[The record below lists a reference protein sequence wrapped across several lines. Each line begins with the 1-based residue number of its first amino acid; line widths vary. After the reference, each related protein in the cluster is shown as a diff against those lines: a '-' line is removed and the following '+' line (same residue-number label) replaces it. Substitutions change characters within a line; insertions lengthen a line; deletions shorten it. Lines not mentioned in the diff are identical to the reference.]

1 MSTDLLNKVL
11 RVGEGRAMKGMQQK
25 AARITAL
32 EPEMEKLSDDEL
44 AAKTPWFRERLANGE
59 TIDDI
64 LIEAFAVVREVGRRV
79 LGMRLF
85 DVQLIGAMTLNEGRV
100 AEMKTGEGKTFAG
113 VPAVYLNALTG
124 RGVHVVTVNDYLAGR
139 DAEWMRPL
147 YDKLGIS
154 VGVIQSMM
162 PEDQRRAAYAADATY
177 GTNAEFGFDYL
188 RDNMAVRLADCVQ
201 RGHYF
206 CIVDEVDSIL
216 IDEAR
221 TPLIISGVPEAA
233 TDTYY
238 RFARI
243 MPTLVAADRER
254 YEKLGDDALREAL
267 ISQVSTRSSDLAE
280 RARAAGLEVPAKP
293 SAAEIVEA
301 VEGDF
306 ERLVSEDL
314 LPRVHPE
321 FDSKLAGA
329 RMDVLAGRWNGR
341 FSREHLLEAVIGDY
355 DVDEKHRA
363 ASPTLSG
370 VRKVE
375 KALGIENLY
384 LDVNGNLV
392 NHFIQALKA
401 HSLYRKDKE
410 YIVRDGELLIV
421 DEFTGR
427 VLEGRRYSEGLH
439 QALEAKEGLRIRE
452 ENQTLAT
459 ITLQNYFRM
468 YEKLSGMTG
477 TAATEANEFAKIYE
491 TDVTSIPT
499 HRPMVRIDE
508 NDFIFKTKDAKF
520 RAVAEEIAQ
529 AHERGQPVLVG
540 TISVEISEMLSGML
554 TRRGIPHN
562 VLNAKNHAR
571 EAEIILGAGQQ
582 GAVTI
587 ATNMAGRGVDIKLG
601 EGVADLGGL
610 YIVGTERHESRR
622 IDNQL
627 RGRAGRQ
634 GDPGRSRFFL
644 SAEDDLIR
652 IFSGDRIYR
661 ILDRLGPGDDLP
673 IEAKMLSKTVEGAQ
687 KKVEEQNFNIRKR
700 VLDYDDVLNKQREVI
715 YAERRRVLEGEDL
728 SEQARD
734 WIAETLV
741 EVVDQFGDEDSL
753 PADWDMPALFTALH
767 AYYPLGLSLA
777 DLQGELEHPEDPLT
791 REDLLDRLEDDVM
804 DAYTR
809 REEELGADLVR
820 DLERWV
826 LLQLIDQHWREH
838 RYNMDYL
845 REGIHLRALGQKDPL
860 SEYRLEGHTMFDE
873 MMGVVKGEF
882 VRYMFHI
889 QVDRAPEAE
898 EQRVADVDYSY
909 QSDPIQGFAGAASD
923 DGGEI
928 MDAEYESEEAGPPVA
943 VVEQRV
949 LTEDDKVGRN
959 DPCPC
964 GSGKKYKRCH
974 GA

>member
-1 MSTDLLNKVL
+1 MSTDMINKVL
-11 RVGEGRAMKGMQQK
+11 RVGEGRSMKRMHG
-25 AARITAL
+25 RVGTINEL
-32 EPEMEKLSDDEL
+32 EPEVQKLGDDEIR
-44 AAKTPWFRERLANGE
+44 AKTEEFRARVADGAEL
-59 TIDDI
+59 DDV
-64 LIEAFAVVREVGRRV
+64 LDEAFAVAREAGVRA
-79 LGMRLF
+79 LGLRMF
-85 DVQLIGAMTLNEGRV
+85 DVQLIGSMTLHEGRV
-100 AEMKTGEGKTFAG
+100 AEMKTGEGKTLAA
-113 VPAVYLNALTG
+113 VPAVYLNTLLG
-124 RGVHVVTVNDYLAGR
+124 RGVHLVTVNDYLARR
-139 DAEWMRPL
+139 DAEWMKPI
-147 YDKLGIS
+147 YDLLGIS
-154 VGVIQSMM
+154 VGVIATMM
-162 PEDQRRAAYAADATY
+162 PEAERRESYAADVTY

-188 RDNMAVRLADCVQ
+188 RDNMAVRFEDCVQ

-243 MPTLVAADRER
+243 VPTLKKGE
-254 YEKLGDDALREAL
+254 
-267 ISQVSTRSSDLAE
+267 
-280 RARAAGLEVPAKP
+280 
-293 SAAEIVEA
+293 
-301 VEGDF
+301 
-306 ERLVSEDL
+306 
-314 LPRVHPE
+314 
-321 FDSKLAGA
+321 
-329 RMDVLAGRWNGR
+329 
-341 FSREHLLEAVIGDY
+341 DY

-363 ASPTLSG
+363 ASPTESG
-370 VRKVE
+370 VDKVE

-392 NHFIQALKA
+392 NHLIQALKA
-401 HSLYRKDKE
+401 HALYRKDKE

-477 TAATEANEFAKIYE
+477 TASTEANEFAKIYE
-491 TDVTSIPT
+491 ADVTSIPT
-499 HRPMVRIDE
+499 HRPMVRVDE

-520 RAVAEEIAQ
+520 RAVVEEIVE
-529 AHERGQPVLVG
+529 AHDRGQPVLVG

-554 TRRGIPHN
+554 TRRGVEHN

-571 EAEIILGAGQQ
+571 EAEIIRHAGEP

-601 EGVADLGGL
+601 DGVADVGGL

-627 RGRAGRQ
+627 RGRSGRQ

-652 IFSGDRIYR
+652 IFAGDRIYK

-673 IEAKMLSKTVEGAQ
+673 IEAKMLTKTVEGAQ

-715 YAERRRVLEGEDL
+715 YSERRRVLEGEDL
-728 SEQARD
+728 GDQARD

-741 EVVDQFGDEDSL
+741 EVVEQYGDEDSL
-753 PADWDMPALFTALH
+753 PADWDVEALFGALQG
-767 AYYPLGLSLA
+767 YYPISFGPA
-777 DLQGELEHPEDPLT
+777 DISEDLEDEEDPLT
-791 REDLLDRLEDDVM
+791 RDELLDRLEDDAM
-804 DAYTR
+804 DAYDA
-809 REEELGADLVR
+809 REKELGAELVR

-838 RYNMDYL
+838 LYNMDYL

-860 SEYRLEGHTMFDE
+860 SEYRLEGHAMFDE
-873 MMGVVKGEF
+873 MMDLVKTEF

-898 EQRVADVDYSY
+898 EQRVAEVDYHH
-909 QSDPIQGFAGAASD
+909 QADPVQGFEGAA
-923 DGGEI
+923 
-928 MDAEYESEEAGPPVA
+928 AEALAEDPEMEPDEGRGPPVA

-949 LTEDDKVGRN
+949 LSEDEKVGRN

>member
-1 MSTDLLNKVL
+1 
-11 RVGEGRAMKGMQQK
+11 MKGMQGQVAK
-25 AARITAL
+25 IGAL
-32 EPEMEKLSDDEL
+32 EPEMEKLSDAEL
-44 AAKTPWFRERLANGE
+44 RAKTDEFRARLADGE
-59 TIDDI
+59 TVDDI
-64 LIEAFAVVREVGRRV
+64 LNEAFAVVREGGRRV

-85 DVQLIGAMTLNEGRV
+85 DVQLIGAMTLNSGKI
-100 AEMKTGEGKTFAG
+100 AEMKTGEGKTFAA

-124 RGVHVVTVNDYLAGR
+124 RGVHVVTVNDYLASR
-139 DAEWMRPL
+139 DAAWMKPL
-147 YDKLGIS
+147 YESLGIS

-162 PEDQRRAAYAADATY
+162 PEAERRESYAADATY

-188 RDNMAVRLADCVQ
+188 RDNMAVRLDDCVQ
-201 RGHYF
+201 REHYF

-243 MPTLVAADRER
+243 VPTLKTGV
-254 YEKLGDDALREAL
+254 
-267 ISQVSTRSSDLAE
+267 
-280 RARAAGLEVPAKP
+280 
-293 SAAEIVEA
+293 
-301 VEGDF
+301 DF
-306 ERLVSEDL
+306 E
-314 LPRVHPE
+314 
-321 FDSKLAGA
+321 
-329 RMDVLAGRWNGR
+329 
-341 FSREHLLEAVIGDY
+341 
-355 DVDEKHRA
+355 VDEKHRA
-363 ASPTLSG
+363 VSPTESG
-370 VRKVE
+370 VEKVE
-375 KALGIENLY
+375 KALGIEHLY
-384 LDVNGNLV
+384 LDVHGNLV
-392 NHFIQALKA
+392 NHLIQALKA

-439 QALEAKEGLRIRE
+439 QALEAKEGLKIRE

-477 TAATEANEFAKIYE
+477 TAATEANEFAKIYN
-491 TDVTSIPT
+491 TDVVSIPT
-499 HRPMVRIDE
+499 HRPMVRKDE
-508 NDFIFKTKDAKF
+508 NDFIFKTKDAKY
-520 RAVAEEIAQ
+520 RAVVEEIAE
-529 AHERGQPVLVG
+529 AHEQGQPVLVG
-540 TISVEISEMLSGML
+540 TISVEISELLSGML
-554 TRRGIPHN
+554 TRRGIAHD

-571 EAEIILGAGQQ
+571 EAEIIAAAGVP

-601 EGVADLGGL
+601 EGVAESGGL

-652 IFSGDRIYR
+652 IFSGDRIYK
-661 ILDRLGPGDDLP
+661 ILDRLGPGDDMP
-673 IEAKMLSKTVEGAQ
+673 IEAKMLTKTVEGAQ

-715 YAERRRVLEGEDL
+715 YSERRRVLEGEDL
-728 SEQARD
+728 GEQARD
-734 WIAETLV
+734 WVAETLV
-741 EVVDQFGDEDSL
+741 ETIGQYEDDDAL
-753 PADWDMPALFTALH
+753 PADWDLDSLFGALNG
-767 AYYPLGLSLA
+767 YYPMSFAVEDIRAELDHAA
-777 DLQGELEHPEDPLT
+777 DPMT
-791 REDLLDRLEDDVM
+791 RDELLDRIEDDMM
-804 DAYTR
+804 DAYDR
-809 REEELGADLVR
+809 RESELGEGLMR

-838 RYNMDYL
+838 LYNMDYL

-860 SEYRLEGHTMFDE
+860 SEYRLEGHAMFDE
-873 MMGVVKGEF
+873 MMAILKGEF

-889 QVDRAPEAE
+889 QVERPPEVE
-898 EQRVADVDYSY
+898 EQRVSEVDYTY
-909 QSDPIQGFAGAASD
+909 QSDPVQGF
-923 DGGEI
+923 DGGVV
-928 MDAEYESEEAGPPVA
+928 DEELDEVEPEGDRRPVA

-949 LTEDDKVGRN
+949 LSDDEKVGRN

>member
-11 RVGEGRAMKGMQQK
+11 RVGEGRAMKGMQGRVAK
-25 AARITAL
+25 IGAL
-32 EPEMEKLSDDEL
+32 EPEMEKLSDAELRAKSDEYR
-44 AAKTPWFRERLANGE
+44 ARLSDGA
-59 TIDDI
+59 TVDDI
-64 LIEAFAVVREVGRRV
+64 LDEAFAVVRETGRRV

-85 DVQLIGAMTLNEGRV
+85 DVQLIGAMTLNAGKI
-100 AEMKTGEGKTFAG
+100 AEMKTGEGKTFAA

-124 RGVHVVTVNDYLAGR
+124 RGVHVVTVNDYLASR
-139 DAEWMRPL
+139 DAAWMEPL
-147 YDKLGIS
+147 YTALGIS
-154 VGVIQSMM
+154 VGVIGSMM
-162 PEDQRRAAYAADATY
+162 PEAQRRDSYAADATY

-188 RDNMAVRLADCVQ
+188 RDNMAVRLDDCVQ
-201 RGHYF
+201 REHYF

-243 MPTLVAADRER
+243 VPTL
-254 YEKLGDDALREAL
+254 KTGDD
-267 ISQVSTRSSDLAE
+267 
-280 RARAAGLEVPAKP
+280 
-293 SAAEIVEA
+293 
-301 VEGDF
+301 F
-306 ERLVSEDL
+306 E
-314 LPRVHPE
+314 
-321 FDSKLAGA
+321 
-329 RMDVLAGRWNGR
+329 
-341 FSREHLLEAVIGDY
+341 
-355 DVDEKHRA
+355 VDEKHRA
-363 ASPTLSG
+363 VSPTESG
-370 VRKVE
+370 VDKVE

-384 LDVNGNLV
+384 LDVHGNLV
-392 NHFIQALKA
+392 NHLIQALKA

-439 QALEAKEGLRIRE
+439 QALEAKEGLKIRE

-477 TAATEANEFAKIYE
+477 TAATEANEFAKIYN

-499 HRPMVRIDE
+499 HRPMVRKDE
-508 NDFIFKTKDAKF
+508 NDFIFKTKEAKY
-520 RAVAEEIAQ
+520 RAVVEDIAEANEN
-529 AHERGQPVLVG
+529 GQPVLVG
-540 TISVEISEMLSGML
+540 TISVEISEQLAGML
-554 TRRGIPHN
+554 TRRGIEHN

-571 EAEIILGAGQQ
+571 EAEIILGAGQR

-601 EGVADLGGL
+601 EGVEELGGL

-627 RGRAGRQ
+627 RGRSGRQ

-652 IFSGDRIYR
+652 IFSGDRIYK

-715 YAERRRVLEGEDL
+715 YSERRRVLEGEDL
-728 SEQARD
+728 GEQARD
-734 WIAETLV
+734 WVAETLV
-741 EVVDQFGDEDSL
+741 DTIGQYEDGDAL
-753 PADWDMPALFTALH
+753 PVDWDLESLFGALNG
-767 AYYPLGLSLA
+767 YYPMGFTVDDIRA
-777 DLQGELEHPEDPLT
+777 DLEHASDPLT
-791 REDLLDRLEDDVM
+791 RDELLDKIEDDMM
-804 DAYTR
+804 DAYDR
-809 REEELGADLVR
+809 RETELGEALMR

-838 RYNMDYL
+838 LYNMDYL

-873 MMGVVKGEF
+873 MMAILKGEF

-889 QVDRAPEAE
+889 QVEKPPEVE
-898 EQRVADVDYSY
+898 EQRVSEVDYSY
-909 QSDPIQGFAGAASD
+909 QSEPVQGFDGAAPEED
-923 DGGEI
+923 VV
-928 MDAEYESEEAGPPVA
+928 DAEAEMAQDRGSVA

-949 LTEDDKVGRN
+949 LSDDEKVGRN

>member
-1 MSTDLLNKVL
+1 MSTDLINKVL
-11 RVGEGRAMKGMQQK
+11 RVGEGRAMKAMQGQVGK
-25 AARITAL
+25 IGAL
-32 EPEMEKLSDDEL
+32 EPELEKLDDAAL
-44 AAKTPWFRERLANGE
+44 QAKTGEFRQRIENGE
-59 TIDDI
+59 PVDD
-64 LIEAFAVVREVGRRV
+64 LVTESFAVVREAGRRV

-85 DVQLIGAMTLNEGRV
+85 DVQLIGAMVLNQGKV

-113 VPAVYLNALTG
+113 TPAVYLNSLTG
-124 RGVHVVTVNDYLAGR
+124 RGVHVVTVNDYLARR
-139 DAEWMRPL
+139 DAEWMSPL
-147 YDKLGIS
+147 YNFLGVS
-154 VGVIQSMM
+154 VGVIASMM
-162 PEDQRRAAYAADATY
+162 PEGERRTSYAADATY

-188 RDNMAVRLADCVQ
+188 RDNMAVRLSDCVQ

-243 MPTLVAADRER
+243 VPTL
-254 YEKLGDDALREAL
+254 K
-267 ISQVSTRSSDLAE
+267 
-280 RARAAGLEVPAKP
+280 AGE
-293 SAAEIVEA
+293 
-301 VEGDF
+301 
-306 ERLVSEDL
+306 
-314 LPRVHPE
+314 
-321 FDSKLAGA
+321 
-329 RMDVLAGRWNGR
+329 
-341 FSREHLLEAVIGDY
+341 DY

-363 ASPTLSG
+363 ASPTESG
-370 VRKVE
+370 VDKVE

-384 LDVNGNLV
+384 LDVHGNLV
-392 NHFIQALKA
+392 NHLIQSLKA
-401 HSLYRKDKE
+401 HALYRKDKE

-477 TAATEANEFAKIYE
+477 TAATEANEFAKIYN
-491 TDVTSIPT
+491 TDVVSIPT
-499 HRPMVRIDE
+499 HRPMIRQDE
-508 NDFIFKTKDAKF
+508 NDFIFKTKDAKY
-520 RAVAEEIAQ
+520 RAVVEDIAEAN
-529 AHERGQPVLVG
+529 ERGQPVLVG
-540 TISVEISEMLSGML
+540 TISVEISEQLSGHL
-554 TRRGIPHN
+554 TRRGITHD

-571 EAEIILGAGQQ
+571 EADIIAQAGQV

-601 EGVADLGGL
+601 EGVEALGGL

-627 RGRAGRQ
+627 RGRSGRQ
-634 GDPGRSRFFL
+634 GDPGASRFYL

-652 IFSGDRIYR
+652 IFAGDRIYK

-715 YAERRRVLEGEDL
+715 YSERRRVLEGEDL
-728 SEQARD
+728 GEQARD

-741 EVVDQFGDEDSL
+741 EIVDQYDDDDSL
-753 PADWDMPALFTALH
+753 PVDWDLDAMFAQLAG
-767 AYYPLGLSLA
+767 YYPVTITAEDVRAESEEE
-777 DLQGELEHPEDPLT
+777 GEEPVSRDELM
-791 REDLLDRLEDDVM
+791 DRLEDDAM
-804 DAYTR
+804 EAYEK
-809 REEELGADLVR
+809 REEELGAALVR

-838 RYNMDYL
+838 LYNMDYL

-873 MMGVVKGEF
+873 MMALVKSEF

-889 QVDRAPEAE
+889 QVDRAPEQE
-898 EQRVADVDYSY
+898 EQKVAEVDYTY
-909 QSDPIQGFAGAASD
+909 QSDPIQGFDGAAEES
-923 DGGEI
+923 G
-928 MDAEYESEEAGPPVA
+928 AEVEAEAEQQDRRGAVA

-949 LTEDDKVGRN
+949 LSDEDKVGRN

>member
-1 MSTDLLNKVL
+1 MSTDLINKVL
-11 RVGEGRAMKGMQQK
+11 RVGEGRAMKALHTQ
-25 AARITAL
+25 AARIGEL
-32 EPEMEKLSDDEL
+32 EPSMEALSDDEL
-44 AAKTPWFRERLANGE
+44 RAKSEEFRARLADGATVDE
-59 TIDDI
+59 LLT
-64 LIEAFAVVREVGRRV
+64 EAFATVREAGRRV
-79 LGMRLF
+79 LGMRLY
-85 DVQLIGAMTLNEGRV
+85 DVQLIGAMTLNQGKV
-100 AEMKTGEGKTFAG
+100 AEMKTGEGKTFAA

-124 RGVHVVTVNDYLAGR
+124 RGVHVVTVNDYLAQR
-139 DAEWMRPL
+139 DADWMRPL
-147 YDKLGIS
+147 YEFLGVN
-154 VGVIQSMM
+154 VGVIRSMM
-162 PEDQRRAAYAADATY
+162 PEADRRASYAADITY

-188 RDNMAVRLADCVQ
+188 RDNMAVRLSDCVQ

-243 MPTLVAADRER
+243 VPTL
-254 YEKLGDDALREAL
+254 K
-267 ISQVSTRSSDLAE
+267 
-280 RARAAGLEVPAKP
+280 AGV
-293 SAAEIVEA
+293 
-301 VEGDF
+301 
-306 ERLVSEDL
+306 
-314 LPRVHPE
+314 
-321 FDSKLAGA
+321 
-329 RMDVLAGRWNGR
+329 
-341 FSREHLLEAVIGDY
+341 DY

-363 ASPTLSG
+363 ASPTESG
-370 VRKVE
+370 VEKVE

-392 NHFIQALKA
+392 NHLIQALKA
-401 HSLYRKDKE
+401 HALYRKDKE

-477 TAATEANEFAKIYE
+477 TAATEANEFAKIYK
-491 TDVTSIPT
+491 TDVVSIPT
-499 HRPMVRIDE
+499 HRPMIRVDE

-520 RAVAEEIAQ
+520 RAVVEDIAE

-554 TRRGIPHN
+554 TRRGVPHN

-571 EAEIILGAGQQ
+571 EAEIIAHAGQQ

-627 RGRAGRQ
+627 RGRSGRQ
-634 GDPGRSRFFL
+634 GDPGRSRFYL

-652 IFSGDRIYR
+652 IFSGDRIYK

-715 YAERRRVLEGEDL
+715 YSERRRVLEGEDL
-728 SEQARD
+728 GEQARD

-741 EVVDQFGDEDSL
+741 SQVDEFGDEESL
-753 PADWDMPALFTALH
+753 PADWDIEALFASLGQ
-767 AYYPLGLSLA
+767 YYPMGFTVDDIRA
-777 DLQGELEHPEDPLT
+777 DLEDEEEPLT
-791 REDLLDRLEDDVM
+791 REELLDKLEDDIM
-804 DAYTR
+804 EAYDR
-809 REEELGADLVR
+809 READLGAELVR

-838 RYNMDYL
+838 LYNMDYL

-860 SEYRLEGHTMFDE
+860 SEYRLEGHSMFDE
-873 MMGVVKGEF
+873 MMSTVKSEF

-889 QVDRAPEAE
+889 EVDRAPEAE
-898 EQRVADVDYSY
+898 EQRVADVGYTY
-909 QSDPIQGFAGAASD
+909 QDDPIQGFDAA
-923 DGGEI
+923 
-928 MDAEYESEEAGPPVA
+928 AEEEQVAAEPEERGPAVA

-949 LTEDDKVGRN
+949 LSEADKVGRN

>member
-11 RVGEGRAMKGMQQK
+11 RVGEGRAMKGMQSQVGK
-25 AARITAL
+25 IAAL
-32 EPEMEKLSDDEL
+32 EPEMEKLSDAEL
-44 AAKTPWFRERLANGE
+44 RAKTDEFRARLEDGE
-59 TIDDI
+59 TVDD
-64 LIEAFAVVREVGRRV
+64 LLTEAFAVVREVGRRI

-85 DVQLIGAMTLNEGRV
+85 DVQMIGAMTLNSGRI
-100 AEMKTGEGKTFAG
+100 AEMKTGEGKTFAA

-124 RGVHVVTVNDYLAGR
+124 RGVHVVTVNDYLASR
-139 DAEWMRPL
+139 DAAWMEPL
-147 YDKLGIS
+147 YTSLGIS
-154 VGVIQSMM
+154 VGVIGSMM
-162 PEDQRRAAYAADATY
+162 PEEQRRDSYAADATY

-188 RDNMAVRLADCVQ
+188 RDNMAVRLSDCVQ
-201 RGHYF
+201 RDHYF

-243 MPTLVAADRER
+243 VPTLKTGE
-254 YEKLGDDALREAL
+254 
-267 ISQVSTRSSDLAE
+267 
-280 RARAAGLEVPAKP
+280 
-293 SAAEIVEA
+293 
-301 VEGDF
+301 DF
-306 ERLVSEDL
+306 E
-314 LPRVHPE
+314 
-321 FDSKLAGA
+321 
-329 RMDVLAGRWNGR
+329 
-341 FSREHLLEAVIGDY
+341 
-355 DVDEKHRA
+355 VDEKHRA
-363 ASPTLSG
+363 VSPTESG
-370 VRKVE
+370 VDKVE

-384 LDVNGNLV
+384 LDVHGNLV
-392 NHFIQALKA
+392 NHLIQALKA

-439 QALEAKEGLRIRE
+439 QALEAKEGLKIRE

-477 TAATEANEFAKIYE
+477 TAATEANEFAKIYN

-499 HRPMVRIDE
+499 HRPMVRVDS
-508 NDFIFKTKDAKF
+508 NDYIFKTKEAKY
-520 RAVAEEIAQ
+520 RAVVEDIAEANEK
-529 AHERGQPVLVG
+529 GQPVLLG

-554 TRRGIPHN
+554 KKRGIEHS

-571 EAEIILGAGQQ
+571 EAEIILGAGQK

-601 EGVADLGGL
+601 EGVAEIGGL

-627 RGRAGRQ
+627 RGRSGRQ

-652 IFSGDRIYR
+652 IFAGDRIFK

-715 YAERRRVLEGEDL
+715 YSERRRVLEGEDL
-728 SEQARD
+728 GEQARD
-734 WIAETLV
+734 WVAETLV
-741 EVVDQFGDEDSL
+741 NVVGQFEDDDTL
-753 PADWDMPALFTALH
+753 PADWDLDALFMALNG
-767 AYYPLGLSLA
+767 YYPMSFTVA
-777 DLQGELEHPEDPLT
+777 DIREDLEHPVDPLT
-791 REDLLDRLEDDVM
+791 REDLLDKIEDDMM
-804 DAYTR
+804 DAYER
-809 REEELGADLVR
+809 RETELGDTLMR

-838 RYNMDYL
+838 LYNMDYL

-860 SEYRLEGHTMFDE
+860 SEYRLEGHAMFDE
-873 MMGVVKGEF
+873 MMGILKGEF

-889 QVDRAPEAE
+889 QIERPPEVE
-898 EQRVADVDYSY
+898 EQRVTEVNYSY
-909 QSDPIQGFAGAASD
+909 QSDPVQGFDGAVVDED
-923 DGGEI
+923 DGEG
-928 MDAEYESEEAGPPVA
+928 DAEVAQDRGAVA

-949 LTEDDKVGRN
+949 LSDEDKVGRN

>member
-1 MSTDLLNKVL
+1 MSTDLINRVL
-11 RVGEGRAMKGMQQK
+11 RVGEGRAMKGMHGRVG
-25 AARITAL
+25 RINAL
-32 EPEMEKLSDDEL
+32 EPEMQKLSDADMR
-44 AAKTPWFRERLANGE
+44 AKTDEFRARIADGADLEELLDETLA
-59 TIDDI
+59 IAR
-64 LIEAFAVVREVGRRV
+64 EAGVRA
-79 LGMRLF
+79 LGLRMF
-85 DVQLIGAMTLNEGRV
+85 DVQLIGAMTLHEGRV
-100 AEMKTGEGKTFAG
+100 AEMKTGEGKTLAA
-113 VPAVYLNALTG
+113 VPAIYLNALTG
-124 RGVHVVTVNDYLAGR
+124 RGVHLVTVNDYLARR
-139 DAEWMRPL
+139 DAEWMGPI
-147 YDKLGIS
+147 YDRLGIS
-154 VGVIQSMM
+154 VGVISTMM
-162 PEDQRRAAYAADATY
+162 PEAQRRDAYAADVTY

-238 RFARI
+238 RFARVV
-243 MPTLVAADRER
+243 PTL
-254 YEKLGDDALREAL
+254 K
-267 ISQVSTRSSDLAE
+267 
-280 RARAAGLEVPAKP
+280 AGE
-293 SAAEIVEA
+293 
-301 VEGDF
+301 
-306 ERLVSEDL
+306 
-314 LPRVHPE
+314 
-321 FDSKLAGA
+321 
-329 RMDVLAGRWNGR
+329 
-341 FSREHLLEAVIGDY
+341 DY

-363 ASPTLSG
+363 ASPTETG
-370 VRKVE
+370 VDKVE

-392 NHFIQALKA
+392 NHLIQALKA

-477 TAATEANEFAKIYE
+477 TAATEANEFAKIYNA
-491 TDVTSIPT
+491 DVTSIPT
-499 HRPMVRIDE
+499 HRDMVRADE
-508 NDFIFKTKDAKF
+508 NDFIFKTKDAKY
-520 RAVAEEIAQ
+520 RAVVDEIAD

-540 TISVEISEMLSGML
+540 TISVEISEMLAGML
-554 TRRGIPHN
+554 TRRGIAHN

-571 EAEIILGAGQQ
+571 EAEIIKNAGQL
-582 GAVTI
+582 GSVTI

-601 EGVADLGGL
+601 DGVTELGGL

-627 RGRAGRQ
+627 RGRSGRQ

-652 IFSGDRIYR
+652 IFSGDRIYK

-673 IEAKMLSKTVEGAQ
+673 IEAKMLTKTVEGAQ

-715 YAERRRVLEGEDL
+715 YSERRRVLEGEDL
-728 SEQARD
+728 GEQARD

-741 EVVDQFGDEDSL
+741 EVIDEYGDEESL
-753 PADWDMPALFTALH
+753 PGDWDIDALFAALSG
-767 AYYPLGLSLA
+767 YYPISFGPADIRAGL
-777 DLQGELEHPEDPLT
+777 DDEDDPLT
-791 REDLLDRLEDDVM
+791 REELLDRLEDDAM
-804 DAYTR
+804 EAYER
-809 REEELGADLVR
+809 REGELGAELVR

-838 RYNMDYL
+838 LYNMDYL
-845 REGIHLRALGQKDPL
+845 RDGIHLRALGQKDPL
-860 SEYRLEGHTMFDE
+860 SEYRLEGHAMFDE
-873 MMGVVKGEF
+873 MMNTVKSEF

-898 EQRVADVDYSY
+898 EQKVADVDYSY
-909 QSDPIQGFAGAASD
+909 QADPIQGFEAAAEEESGEMEPQESR
-923 DGGEI
+923 GG
-928 MDAEYESEEAGPPVA
+928 VA

-949 LTEDDKVGRN
+949 LSDEEKVGRN

>member
-1 MSTDLLNKVL
+1 MSTDLINKVL
-11 RVGEGRAMKGMQQK
+11 RVGEGRAMKGMQSRVK
-25 AARITAL
+25 AITAL
-32 EPEMEKLSDDEL
+32 EPEIEKLTDEEL
-44 AAKTPWFRERLANGE
+44 RAKTDEFRARLDDGAE
-59 TIDDI
+59 LDDI
-64 LIEAFAVVREVGRRV
+64 LDEAFAVVREVGRRT

-85 DVQLIGAMTLNEGRV
+85 DVQLIGAMVLHDGKV
-100 AEMKTGEGKTFAG
+100 AEMKTGEGKTLSAT
-113 VPAVYLNALTG
+113 PAVYLNALPAL
-124 RGVHVVTVNDYLAGR
+124 GVHVVTVNDYLAGR
-139 DAEWMRPL
+139 DADWMRPI
-147 YDKLGIS
+147 YEFLGIS
-154 VGVIQSMM
+154 VGVIQSQM
-162 PEDQRRAAYAADATY
+162 PEAARRDAYACDVTY
-177 GTNAEFGFDYL
+177 GTNSEFGFDYL
-188 RDNMAVRLADCVQ
+188 RDNMAVRLSDCVQ
-201 RGHYF
+201 RGHHF

-243 MPTLVAADRER
+243 VPTLKKGV
-254 YEKLGDDALREAL
+254 
-267 ISQVSTRSSDLAE
+267 
-280 RARAAGLEVPAKP
+280 
-293 SAAEIVEA
+293 
-301 VEGDF
+301 
-306 ERLVSEDL
+306 
-314 LPRVHPE
+314 
-321 FDSKLAGA
+321 
-329 RMDVLAGRWNGR
+329 
-341 FSREHLLEAVIGDY
+341 DY

-363 ASPTLSG
+363 ASPTESG
-370 VRKVE
+370 VDKVE

-392 NHFIQALKA
+392 NHLIQALKA
-401 HSLYRKDKE
+401 HALYRKDKE

-477 TAATEANEFAKIYE
+477 TAATEANEFAKIYN
-491 TDVTSIPT
+491 TDVVSIPT
-499 HRPMVRIDE
+499 HRPMARIDH

-520 RAVAEEIAQ
+520 RAVVEEIAECQ
-529 AHERGQPVLVG
+529 ERGQPVLVG
-540 TISVEISEMLSGML
+540 TISVEVSEMLSGML
-554 TRRGIPHN
+554 TRRGVTHN

-571 EAEIILGAGQQ
+571 EAQIIQDAGQV

-587 ATNMAGRGVDIKLG
+587 ATNMAGRGVDIKLAD
-601 EGVADLGGL
+601 GVPELGGL

-627 RGRAGRQ
+627 RGRSGRQ
-634 GDPGRSRFFL
+634 GDPGVTRFFL
-644 SAEDDLIR
+644 SAEDDLVR
-652 IFSGDRIYR
+652 IFAGDRIYK
-661 ILDRLGPGDDLP
+661 ILDRLGPGEDLP
-673 IEAKMLSKTVEGAQ
+673 IEAKMLTKTVEGAQ

-700 VLDYDDVLNKQREVI
+700 VLEYDDVLNKQREVI

-728 SEQARD
+728 GDQARD
-734 WIAETLV
+734 WVAETLV
-741 EVVDQFGDEDSL
+741 GVVDEYGDEESL
-753 PADWDMPALFTALH
+753 PADWDLDAMFASLRG
-767 AYYPLGLSLA
+767 YVPLTFSREDIQA
-777 DLQGELEHPEDPLT
+777 ELEDEDDPLT
-791 REDLLDRLEDDVM
+791 REELLDRLEDDAM
-804 DAYTR
+804 ALYDK
-809 REEELGADLVR
+809 READLGPALVR

-838 RYNMDYL
+838 LYNMDYL

-860 SEYRLEGHTMFDE
+860 AEYRLEGHSMFDE
-873 MMGVVKGEF
+873 MMGLVKNEF

-889 QVDRAPEAE
+889 EVERPPEVE
-898 EQRVADVDYSY
+898 EQRVSDVGYVY
-909 QSDPIQGFAGAASD
+909 QEDPVQGFVADDAELTDAELEAQAVGRRTATAAGAAA
-923 DGGEI
+923 GG
-928 MDAEYESEEAGPPVA
+928 ATAAASA

-949 LTEDDKVGRN
+949 VADEDRVGRN